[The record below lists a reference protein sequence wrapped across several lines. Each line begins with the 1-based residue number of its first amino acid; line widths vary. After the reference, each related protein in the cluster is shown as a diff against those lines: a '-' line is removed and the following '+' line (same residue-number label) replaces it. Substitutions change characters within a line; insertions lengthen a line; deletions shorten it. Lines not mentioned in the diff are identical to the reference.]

1 MRRARLLS
9 FAAVLALAAS
19 GSGRAQT
26 YTTIRNSG
34 PASNR
39 VDLALIGDGYTASE
53 LGTTYVTHA
62 QSLVDYM
69 FTNRVNDP
77 YPRYANFFNVH
88 RVSIA
93 SNQSG
98 ADNPATG
105 VVRDTALDATYR
117 YDGVT
122 DRLLYFSTS
131 KATTAIN
138 TTLSGSGITP
148 DMRVG
153 LVNDS
158 TYGGGGGYYA
168 VYAAGNSSSRPIAT
182 HEIGH
187 SFAKLAD
194 EYDYGGST
202 TYTGSEPG
210 QANITKDS
218 TGAKWSRWLG
228 YTDPA
233 HTSIDAVGTY
243 EGANYSQHGIYRPT
257 SDSMMR
263 DLGVPL
269 NAIGREQTILNMY
282 KYYVDPLDSYK
293 PNSLPLTN
301 PADLWVDAVDPAV
314 INVDW
319 YVNGSVV
326 LDNGPESLHLANLAL
341 SSGTYTITARAYDSV
356 LDLENTGRDYDW
368 VRTGES
374 YLQQSVSW
382 TVSVPEP
389 ASALLAGIAAMVLL
403 CCWRKMKLR
412 IVARAAPLG

>member
-26 YTTIRNSG
+26 YTTIRNTG

-39 VDLALIGDGYTASE
+39 VDVALIGDGYTASE

-62 QSLVDYM
+62 QSLMDYM

-98 ADNPATG
+98 ADNPAKG

-117 YDGVT
+117 WDGVT
-122 DRLLYFSTS
+122 DRLLYFNTS
-131 KATTAIN
+131 KATTAVN
-138 TTLSGSGITP
+138 TALNGSNIIA

-187 SFAKLAD
+187 SFAGLAD

-202 TYTGSEPG
+202 TYTGSEPS
-210 QANITKDS
+210 QANIAKDS
-218 TGAKWSRWLG
+218 TGGKWSRWLG

-233 HTSIDAVGTY
+233 HASISAVGAY
-243 EGANYSQHGIYRPT
+243 EGANYSQYGIYRPT
-257 SDSMMR
+257 YDSMMR
-263 DLGVPL
+263 NLSVPL

-293 PNSLPLTN
+293 SNSRPLIN
-301 PADLWVDAVDPAV
+301 PTELWVDTVDPA
-314 INVDW
+314 IIKVDW
-319 YVNGSVV
+319 YVNGAIV
-326 LDNGPESLHLANLAL
+326 LDNGPESLHMANLAL

-389 ASALLAGIAAMVLL
+389 ASALLFGIAVTVLL
-403 CCWRKMKLR
+403 CYWRRQTNRARIKM
-412 IVARAAPLG
+412 